1 MIVLACFPGAPVWAD
16 IACHHGPNDQNL
28 EGFIHQGGH
37 RIPVVRDDGTP
48 IGPGWRACYLLG
60 ADSNGRD
67 LAVRILYGGRISLE
81 VGGASALLCV
91 ALALLLGLVA
101 GYTGGFVDAVISR
114 FLDLIW
120 SFPVYLLA
128 VALAT
133 TLAVGGLAVGPLHV
147 SSSSLFIPIV
157 VIAVVFVPY
166 VARPIRGQVLSLR
179 QMEFV
184 EAAVATGAG
193 PIRIMVSE
201 LLPNVASIT
210 LVMLTLIVANNI
222 LTEAA
227 LSFLG
232 VGVPVLTPSWGNIIE
247 QGYSSIVTA
256 PALTVAP
263 GIAIMLTVVSLNVL
277 GDALRDALDP
287 HARIRIALMGAFILR
302 RMLGLVVVL
311 FAISL
316 MVFVIFNVI
325 PGGDP
330 ALRLAGRHPTQ
341 QNIRQ
346 IRKDWGFDKPLYV
359 QYGDMMERLFIKR
372 DLISYQD
379 QTPVMPTIE
388 RGIPRTLSLAVG
400 AALIWLVTGIA
411 IGVASGVHQ
420 GRWLDRILTVL
431 ALAGV
436 SIPIFW
442 LGAVLLYLL
451 TFRYHSWAVF
461 SWIPPGGYVDFA
473 SSPLG
478 WAEHL
483 LLPWIV
489 LAVVSIGFYARVV
502 RASLLEVRSQDYVRT
517 ARAKGLRDRRVLIQ
531 HTLRNC
537 LIPVVTLFGLDFGAA
552 VGGTV
557 ILIEPIFGI
566 EGVGQYAQESVAHLD
581 LPPLMALTLYGAFF
595 VVVVNTFVDLAY
607 AWLDPRTRIQ

>member
-1 MIVLACFPGAPVWAD
+1 MTVEAAAAPSGRGGVSLAWRRLRRNPAAVVSAAVLVIVVLACFPGAPVWAD
-16 IACHHGPNDQNL
+16 LACHHGPNDQNL

-37 RIPVVRDDGTP
+37 RVPVVRYDGTP

-91 ALALLLGLVA
+91 ALALVLGLVA
-101 GYTGGFVDAVISR
+101 GYTGGIVDSVISR

-147 SSSSLFIPIV
+147 SSSSLAIPIV

-263 GIAIMLTVVSLNVL
+263 GVAIMLTVVSLNVL

-287 HARIRIALMGAFILR
+287 HARIRI
-302 RMLGLVVVL
+302 
-311 FAISL
+311 S
-316 MVFVIFNVI
+316 
-325 PGGDP
+325 
-330 ALRLAGRHPTQ
+330 
-341 QNIRQ
+341 
-346 IRKDWGFDKPLYV
+346 
-359 QYGDMMERLFIKR
+359 
-372 DLISYQD
+372 
-379 QTPVMPTIE
+379 
-388 RGIPRTLSLAVG
+388 
-400 AALIWLVTGIA
+400 
-411 IGVASGVHQ
+411 
-420 GRWLDRILTVL
+420 
-431 ALAGV
+431 
-436 SIPIFW
+436 
-442 LGAVLLYLL
+442 
-451 TFRYHSWAVF
+451 
-461 SWIPPGGYVDFA
+461 
-473 SSPLG
+473 
-478 WAEHL
+478 
-483 LLPWIV
+483 
-489 LAVVSIGFYARVV
+489 
-502 RASLLEVRSQDYVRT
+502 
-517 ARAKGLRDRRVLIQ
+517 
-531 HTLRNC
+531 
-537 LIPVVTLFGLDFGAA
+537 
-552 VGGTV
+552 
-557 ILIEPIFGI
+557 
-566 EGVGQYAQESVAHLD
+566 
-581 LPPLMALTLYGAFF
+581 
-595 VVVVNTFVDLAY
+595 
-607 AWLDPRTRIQ
+607 

>member
-1 MIVLACFPGAPVWAD
+1 MTVEAVAAPSGRGGVSLAWRRLRRNPAAVVSAAVLVIIVLACFPGAPVWAD
-16 IACHHGPNDQNL
+16 LACHHGPNDQNL

-37 RIPVVRDDGTP
+37 RVPVVRYDGTP

-91 ALALLLGLVA
+91 ALALVLGLVA
-101 GYTGGFVDAVISR
+101 GYTGGIVDSVISR

-147 SSSSLFIPIV
+147 SSSSLAIPIV

-263 GIAIMLTVVSLNVL
+263 GVAIMLTVVSLNVL

-287 HARIRIALMGAFILR
+287 HARIRI
-302 RMLGLVVVL
+302 
-311 FAISL
+311 S
-316 MVFVIFNVI
+316 
-325 PGGDP
+325 
-330 ALRLAGRHPTQ
+330 
-341 QNIRQ
+341 
-346 IRKDWGFDKPLYV
+346 
-359 QYGDMMERLFIKR
+359 
-372 DLISYQD
+372 
-379 QTPVMPTIE
+379 
-388 RGIPRTLSLAVG
+388 
-400 AALIWLVTGIA
+400 
-411 IGVASGVHQ
+411 
-420 GRWLDRILTVL
+420 
-431 ALAGV
+431 
-436 SIPIFW
+436 
-442 LGAVLLYLL
+442 
-451 TFRYHSWAVF
+451 
-461 SWIPPGGYVDFA
+461 
-473 SSPLG
+473 
-478 WAEHL
+478 
-483 LLPWIV
+483 
-489 LAVVSIGFYARVV
+489 
-502 RASLLEVRSQDYVRT
+502 
-517 ARAKGLRDRRVLIQ
+517 
-531 HTLRNC
+531 
-537 LIPVVTLFGLDFGAA
+537 
-552 VGGTV
+552 
-557 ILIEPIFGI
+557 
-566 EGVGQYAQESVAHLD
+566 
-581 LPPLMALTLYGAFF
+581 
-595 VVVVNTFVDLAY
+595 
-607 AWLDPRTRIQ
+607 

>member
-1 MIVLACFPGAPVWAD
+1 MTVEVAAAPGGRGGVSLAWRRLRRNPAAVVSAAVLVLIVLACFPGAPVWAD
-16 IACHHGPNDQNL
+16 LACHHGPNDQNL

-37 RIPVVRDDGTP
+37 RVPVVRNDGTP

-81 VGGASALLCV
+81 VGAASALLCV
-91 ALALLLGLVA
+91 SLALVLGLLA
-101 GYTGGFVDAVISR
+101 GYTGGIVDSAISR

-147 SSSSLFIPIV
+147 SSSSLAIPIV

-193 PIRIMVSE
+193 PIRIMVTE

-263 GIAIMLTVVSLNVL
+263 GVAIMLTVVSLNVL

-287 HARIRIALMGAFILR
+287 HARIRI
-302 RMLGLVVVL
+302 
-311 FAISL
+311 S
-316 MVFVIFNVI
+316 
-325 PGGDP
+325 
-330 ALRLAGRHPTQ
+330 
-341 QNIRQ
+341 
-346 IRKDWGFDKPLYV
+346 
-359 QYGDMMERLFIKR
+359 
-372 DLISYQD
+372 
-379 QTPVMPTIE
+379 
-388 RGIPRTLSLAVG
+388 
-400 AALIWLVTGIA
+400 
-411 IGVASGVHQ
+411 
-420 GRWLDRILTVL
+420 
-431 ALAGV
+431 
-436 SIPIFW
+436 
-442 LGAVLLYLL
+442 
-451 TFRYHSWAVF
+451 
-461 SWIPPGGYVDFA
+461 
-473 SSPLG
+473 
-478 WAEHL
+478 
-483 LLPWIV
+483 
-489 LAVVSIGFYARVV
+489 
-502 RASLLEVRSQDYVRT
+502 
-517 ARAKGLRDRRVLIQ
+517 
-531 HTLRNC
+531 
-537 LIPVVTLFGLDFGAA
+537 
-552 VGGTV
+552 
-557 ILIEPIFGI
+557 
-566 EGVGQYAQESVAHLD
+566 
-581 LPPLMALTLYGAFF
+581 
-595 VVVVNTFVDLAY
+595 
-607 AWLDPRTRIQ
+607 

>member
-1 MIVLACFPGAPVWAD
+1 MTVEAAAAPSGRGGVSLAWRRLRRNPAAVVSAATLVVIVLACFPGAPVWAD
-16 IACHHGPNDQNL
+16 LACHHGPNDQNL

-37 RIPVVRDDGTP
+37 RVPVVRNDGTP

-91 ALALLLGLVA
+91 TFALVLGLVA
-101 GYTGGFVDAVISR
+101 GYTGGIVDSVISR

-147 SSSSLFIPIV
+147 SSSSLAIPIV

-193 PIRIMVSE
+193 PIRIMVTE

-263 GIAIMLTVVSLNVL
+263 GVAIMLTVVSLNVL

-287 HARIRIALMGAFILR
+287 HARIRI
-302 RMLGLVVVL
+302 
-311 FAISL
+311 S
-316 MVFVIFNVI
+316 
-325 PGGDP
+325 
-330 ALRLAGRHPTQ
+330 
-341 QNIRQ
+341 
-346 IRKDWGFDKPLYV
+346 
-359 QYGDMMERLFIKR
+359 
-372 DLISYQD
+372 
-379 QTPVMPTIE
+379 
-388 RGIPRTLSLAVG
+388 
-400 AALIWLVTGIA
+400 
-411 IGVASGVHQ
+411 
-420 GRWLDRILTVL
+420 
-431 ALAGV
+431 
-436 SIPIFW
+436 
-442 LGAVLLYLL
+442 
-451 TFRYHSWAVF
+451 
-461 SWIPPGGYVDFA
+461 
-473 SSPLG
+473 
-478 WAEHL
+478 
-483 LLPWIV
+483 
-489 LAVVSIGFYARVV
+489 
-502 RASLLEVRSQDYVRT
+502 
-517 ARAKGLRDRRVLIQ
+517 
-531 HTLRNC
+531 
-537 LIPVVTLFGLDFGAA
+537 
-552 VGGTV
+552 
-557 ILIEPIFGI
+557 
-566 EGVGQYAQESVAHLD
+566 
-581 LPPLMALTLYGAFF
+581 
-595 VVVVNTFVDLAY
+595 
-607 AWLDPRTRIQ
+607 

>member
-1 MIVLACFPGAPVWAD
+1 MTVEAAAAPSGRGGVSLAWRRLRRNPAAVVSAAVLVIIVLACFPGAPVWAD
-16 IACHHGPNDQNL
+16 LACHHGPNDQNL

-37 RIPVVRDDGTP
+37 RVPVVRNDGTP

-91 ALALLLGLVA
+91 ALALVLGLVA
-101 GYTGGFVDAVISR
+101 GYTGGIVDSVISR

-147 SSSSLFIPIV
+147 SSSSLAIPIV

-263 GIAIMLTVVSLNVL
+263 GVAIMLTVVSLNVL

-287 HARIRIALMGAFILR
+287 HARIRI
-302 RMLGLVVVL
+302 
-311 FAISL
+311 S
-316 MVFVIFNVI
+316 
-325 PGGDP
+325 
-330 ALRLAGRHPTQ
+330 
-341 QNIRQ
+341 
-346 IRKDWGFDKPLYV
+346 
-359 QYGDMMERLFIKR
+359 
-372 DLISYQD
+372 
-379 QTPVMPTIE
+379 
-388 RGIPRTLSLAVG
+388 
-400 AALIWLVTGIA
+400 
-411 IGVASGVHQ
+411 
-420 GRWLDRILTVL
+420 
-431 ALAGV
+431 
-436 SIPIFW
+436 
-442 LGAVLLYLL
+442 
-451 TFRYHSWAVF
+451 
-461 SWIPPGGYVDFA
+461 
-473 SSPLG
+473 
-478 WAEHL
+478 
-483 LLPWIV
+483 
-489 LAVVSIGFYARVV
+489 
-502 RASLLEVRSQDYVRT
+502 
-517 ARAKGLRDRRVLIQ
+517 
-531 HTLRNC
+531 
-537 LIPVVTLFGLDFGAA
+537 
-552 VGGTV
+552 
-557 ILIEPIFGI
+557 
-566 EGVGQYAQESVAHLD
+566 
-581 LPPLMALTLYGAFF
+581 
-595 VVVVNTFVDLAY
+595 
-607 AWLDPRTRIQ
+607 

>member
-1 MIVLACFPGAPVWAD
+1 MTVEAAVAPGGRGGVSLAWRRLRRNPAAVVSAAVLVVIVLACFPGAPVWAD
-16 IACHHGPNDQNL
+16 LACHHGPNDQNL

-37 RIPVVRDDGTP
+37 RVPVVRNDGTP

-81 VGGASALLCV
+81 VGGASAILCV
-91 ALALLLGLVA
+91 SLALVLGLVA
-101 GYTGGFVDAVISR
+101 GYTGGIVDSVISR

-147 SSSSLFIPIV
+147 SSSSLAIPIV

-193 PIRIMVSE
+193 PIRIMVTE

-263 GIAIMLTVVSLNVL
+263 GVAIMLTVVSLNVL

-287 HARIRIALMGAFILR
+287 HARIRIG
-302 RMLGLVVVL
+302 
-311 FAISL
+311 
-316 MVFVIFNVI
+316 
-325 PGGDP
+325 
-330 ALRLAGRHPTQ
+330 
-341 QNIRQ
+341 
-346 IRKDWGFDKPLYV
+346 
-359 QYGDMMERLFIKR
+359 
-372 DLISYQD
+372 
-379 QTPVMPTIE
+379 
-388 RGIPRTLSLAVG
+388 
-400 AALIWLVTGIA
+400 
-411 IGVASGVHQ
+411 
-420 GRWLDRILTVL
+420 
-431 ALAGV
+431 
-436 SIPIFW
+436 
-442 LGAVLLYLL
+442 
-451 TFRYHSWAVF
+451 
-461 SWIPPGGYVDFA
+461 
-473 SSPLG
+473 
-478 WAEHL
+478 
-483 LLPWIV
+483 
-489 LAVVSIGFYARVV
+489 
-502 RASLLEVRSQDYVRT
+502 
-517 ARAKGLRDRRVLIQ
+517 
-531 HTLRNC
+531 
-537 LIPVVTLFGLDFGAA
+537 
-552 VGGTV
+552 
-557 ILIEPIFGI
+557 
-566 EGVGQYAQESVAHLD
+566 
-581 LPPLMALTLYGAFF
+581 
-595 VVVVNTFVDLAY
+595 
-607 AWLDPRTRIQ
+607 